1 MPIQAILFNPPICVA
16 RVGESTVPM
25 DAFSWFAGGDPHV
38 IGETQ
43 IKPEWT
49 LDVQSDGSVAPRM
62 PDRFTLKDEGKIRP
76 VAPFIEVWCDVGDD
90 GDETNWTRR
99 PLTTSLLREN
109 NLNIANITFT
119 VIAMNR
125 KVTRRTGVASH
136 RYGTFQPV
144 SVRGDEHTPQ
154 TLRGTSPPP
163 GPGETPLIPVDR
175 FIPMGS
181 VQVIRPGT
189 QPAETDNVLWA
200 RDVNVETVRI
210 RVTPPRGEFY
220 GPPGSEQAVEPFS
233 RSGGFSAVPPGNNFL
248 NANAGWLGARTERV
262 SVAPGARPRGLVAPG
277 DTYDGAELSGESDP
291 SLGII
296 DDICELLVRVVLD
309 QGPIGRPALRGR
321 ANVFCGPPDYAP
333 DRRPFVSL
341 ADDLNDRLG
350 DKNSRN
356 AAISDQDP
364 GSLGRGPV
372 RARLQV
378 GLAHERRHLE
388 TGTRG

>member
-1 MPIQAILFNPPICVA
+1 MPIQAILCNPPICVA
-16 RVGESTVPM
+16 RVGDSTVPM

-49 LDVQSDGSVAPRM
+49 LDVQSDGSVVPRM

-76 VAPFIEVWCDVGDD
+76 IAPFIEIWCDVGDD
-90 GDETNWTRR
+90 GDEANWTRQ

-144 SVRGDEHTPQ
+144 SVRGDQNTPQ
-154 TLRGTSPPP
+154 PLRGTSPPP
-163 GPGETPLIPVDR
+163 GQGETPLIPVDR

-200 RDVNVETVRI
+200 RDVNIETVRI
-210 RVTPPRGEFY
+210 RVTPARGEFY
-220 GPPGSEQAVEPFS
+220 GPPGSEQVVEPLS

-262 SVAPGARPRGLVAPG
+262 SVVSGALPRGLVAPG

-296 DDICELLVRVVLD
+296 DDTCELLVRVVLD
-309 QGPIGRPALRGR
+309 QGPIGRPGPALPRQRVLRSAGLRAGPATVRVAGGR
-321 ANVFCGPPDYAP
+321 P
-333 DRRPFVSL
+333 
-341 ADDLNDRLG
+341 
-350 DKNSRN
+350 
-356 AAISDQDP
+356 
-364 GSLGRGPV
+364 
-372 RARLQV
+372 
-378 GLAHERRHLE
+378 E
-388 TGTRG
+388 